1 MEEDAFFVCR
11 PSDLATLIIRV
22 ANLEL
27 DGTRLRRT
35 TEGETAAVMITLP
48 PQHFRENP
56 RLLGELDLAAAAP
69 TSLAFLMPDGTDE
82 LELGEGGVLG
92 LCEQLLVSAEVPF
105 IIPARAS
112 MLPLD
117 GHWQLSSKPEL
128 LGGRGSLWRAK
139 LVGPVHGDEV
149 VARFQLA
156 EVADSEIPAWDVLPS
171 SAGLRQFVGGVF
183 EARRMD
189 LSPIGATVRLRGPV
203 DFGDGAATGEQQ
215 QLINNYEHDIDFG
228 RDTHV
233 RLVSHGHLSS
243 GHPAI
248 LIRVRR
254 RVFIGGCPDIG
265 FADDE
270 AVAFLD
276 TVNTIMIEDPVVDV
290 GALSGAYGGEARDMP
305 FRVLRMVTTSAP
317 GIDDPPFAAEGIPPF
332 WVQSRGQD
340 FRFAPQGTDWSGQ
353 VIDFSS
359 PLVFI
364 PDHSASPATFSQVFH
379 SGGAQRRTV
388 GVGSKPVALIQPSA
402 AAPPMTVE
410 SVVLG
415 FQQAIP
421 GVTSSPV
428 LPVVASVHVIV
439 DAATHFTGVRSA
451 VEAVWH
457 QAYRDHG
464 LDAAANKL
472 GAYLSLPR
480 PLTIG
485 FGDPRRVGGL
495 AQPDMTIAALTLAK
509 GAVPAGFD
517 LPGLPDV
524 NLIKQQF
531 SGAKLLGFVPLK
543 DIVDFGS
550 LTEPPELS
558 HKITTTEA
566 VLTYDFKA
574 PLHHIEGDSML
585 QPIPGSN
592 ASVHLR
598 AVVSRRF
605 ADGATATTISG
616 NLTKIQLSV
625 AKIVTL
631 SFDSLEFHADPG
643 KMPELVPHGLKLGF
657 DGTLSFLE
665 TLAQQLE
672 KLGLGGLTVRVAT
685 DRITAGLAIT
695 VPSLGMG
702 MFAISN
708 LTVTAVL
715 TVPFNG
721 DPIGFTFGV
730 GERFKPFSVMV
741 SLFTG
746 GGFLA
751 LTMTSRGISSIEA
764 ALEFGG
770 SMQLNLIVASGGL
783 SVMAGIYLR
792 YDEVSGVTLG
802 GYVRASGQVTVLG
815 ILTISADFFL
825 QLSYE
830 QSTGKAIGQASL
842 TLGVKVLFFS
852 KSVTLH
858 VERKFSSTSG
868 DPTFT
873 ELYEIEDWEEYCDA
887 FA

>member
-1 MEEDAFFVCR
+1 MDEDAFFVCR

-27 DGTRLRRT
+27 DGTRLRRA

-69 TSLAFLMPDGTDE
+69 TSLAFLVPDGTDE
-82 LELGEGGVLG
+82 LELDDGGLLG
-92 LCEQLLVSAEVPF
+92 LCEQLLISAEVP
-105 IIPARAS
+105 ITVPARAS

-117 GHWQLSSKPEL
+117 GRWQLGSKAEL
-128 LGGRGSLWRAK
+128 LGGSGSLWRAK
-139 LVGPVHGDEV
+139 LVGPVNGDEV
-149 VARFQLA
+149 VARFQLVD
-156 EVADSEIPAWDVLPS
+156 VADSAIPAWDVLPS
-171 SAGLRQFVGGVF
+171 SADLRRFLGGVF

-189 LSPIGATVRLRGPV
+189 FSPIGASVRLRGPV
-203 DFGDGAATGEQQ
+203 DFGAGSLTPEQQ

-233 RLVSHGHLSS
+233 RLVTHGHLSS

-248 LIRVRR
+248 LLRVRR
-254 RVFIGGCPDIG
+254 RTFIAGSPDIG
-265 FADDE
+265 FAEDE

-276 TVNTIMIEDPVVDV
+276 TVATIVIKEQVVDV

-305 FRVLRMVTTSAP
+305 FRVLRMVTSMSSV
-317 GIDDPPFAAEGIPPF
+317 DEPPLDLAGLPPF
-332 WVQSRGQD
+332 WVQSGGRD
-340 FRFAPQGTDWSGQ
+340 FRFALQGTDWAGQ

-364 PDHSASPATFSQVFH
+364 PDHSGSSTTVSSVFNTRNV
-379 SGGAQRRTV
+379 AQRTA
-388 GVGSKPVALIQPSA
+388 GVGSKPVALIQPHTG
-402 AAPPMTVE
+402 APAMTVE

-415 FQQAIP
+415 FQQPIP
-421 GVTSSPV
+421 HATSSPV
-428 LPVVASVHVIV
+428 LPVVESVRVVV
-439 DAATHFTGVRSA
+439 DAATHFTGKRNA
-451 VEAVWH
+451 MEAVWH

-472 GAYLSLPR
+472 GAYLTLQT

-495 AQPDMTIAALTLAK
+495 AQPDMTIAALTIAK

-517 LPGLPDV
+517 LQGPPNV
-524 NLIKQQF
+524 NLIRQQF
-531 SGAKLLGFVPLK
+531 SGAKLLGFVPLT
-543 DIVDFGS
+543 DIVDFERF
-550 LTEPPELS
+550 TEAPELS
-558 HKITTTEA
+558 HKITPNEA
-566 VLTYDFKA
+566 VLTYDFNA
-574 PLHHIEGDSML
+574 PLHQIEGDSML
-585 QPIPGSN
+585 QPVPGSN
-592 ASVHLR
+592 ATVHLR
-598 AVVSRRF
+598 AVVSRQL
-605 ADGATATTISG
+605 AHGATATTISG
-616 NLTKIQLSV
+616 TLTQVQLSV
-625 AKIVTL
+625 ANIVTL
-631 SFDSLEFHADPG
+631 TFDSLEFHADPG
-643 KMPELVPHGLKLGF
+643 KMPELIPHGLTLGF
-657 DGTLSFLE
+657 SGPLSFLQK
-665 TLAQQLE
+665 LAQQLAT
-672 KLGLGGLTVRVAT
+672 LGLSGLTVRVAA
-685 DRITAGLAIT
+685 DRITAALAIT

-721 DPIGFTFGV
+721 DPIEFTFGV

-751 LTMTSRGISSIEA
+751 LTMTSRGITSIEA

-770 SMQLNLIVASGGL
+770 SMQLDLIVASGGL

-792 YDEVSGVTLG
+792 YDAAAGVTLG

-815 ILTISADFFL
+815 ILTVSADFFL
-825 QLSYE
+825 QLSYQE
-830 QSTGKAIGQASL
+830 STGKAIGQASL

-852 KSVTLH
+852 KSVTLS
-858 VERKFSSTSG
+858 VERKFSATSG

-873 ELYEIEDWEEYCDA
+873 ELYELEDWEEYCDA